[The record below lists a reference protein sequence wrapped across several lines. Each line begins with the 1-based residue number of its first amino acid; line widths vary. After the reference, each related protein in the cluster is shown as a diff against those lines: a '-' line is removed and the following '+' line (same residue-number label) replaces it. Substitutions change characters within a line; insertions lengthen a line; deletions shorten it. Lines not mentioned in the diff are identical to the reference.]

1 MCSKHASMT
10 DSQFTS
16 PLAIAETISVAVSR
30 LRVAAP
36 RGRGLTA
43 TELLMASSRCL
54 IRFRLSG
61 ARGRYTGNAAEH
73 RSGSEPRAAGII
85 EIEQTAHQFAGGIES
100 ADRLIVGVEHFRV
113 GGDAQAAKGES
124 HAAGH
129 RISFERRLIDGI
141 CPVTLVDRETFGAA
155 AILDVWIERNVR
167 AHRPV
172 VFGDGSKELRSIDA
186 VEPVREVFNVVGDY
200 LGDLPD

>member
-30 LRVAAP
+30 LRFAAP
-36 RGRGLTA
+36 RERGLTA
-43 TELLMASSRCL
+43 TELLMTSSRYL
-54 IRFRLSG
+54 VRFHLSG
-61 ARGRYTGNAAEH
+61 ARGRCTGNAAEY
-73 RSGSEPRAAGII
+73 RPGSEPRAAGIV
-85 EIEQTAHQFAGGIES
+85 EIAQPDHQFADGIMY
-100 ADRLIVGVEHFRV
+100 ADRLIVVVEHFRV

-155 AILDVWIERNVR
+155 AILDVWIEWNVR

-172 VFGDGSKELRSIDA
+172 VF
-186 VEPVREVFNVVGDY
+186 
-200 LGDLPD
+200 